1 MSAKEQYWRY
11 SLITIILVLGIIL
24 FIEFIPFLGGIL
36 GASTIY
42 ILVRNQMLYLT
53 EKKKIRPSMTAIL
66 LLIESILIFLIPLT
80 LAVWLFISKLQNINL
95 DPNAFVQEVEHIVN
109 LIENKTG
116 YNIFDRDNISSI
128 VSTLPQIGQTLMS
141 GITGFVVNI
150 FVLLFV
156 LYFMII
162 GGKKMEKYIYEI
174 LPFSQ
179 ENKKT

>member
-95 DPNAFVQEVEHIVN
+95 DPNAFVQEGRYEPICRE
-109 LIENKTG
+109 L
-116 YNIFDRDNISSI
+116 
-128 VSTLPQIGQTLMS
+128 
-141 GITGFVVNI
+141 
-150 FVLLFV
+150 
-156 LYFMII
+156 
-162 GGKKMEKYIYEI
+162 EKE
-174 LPFSQ
+174 
-179 ENKKT
+179 